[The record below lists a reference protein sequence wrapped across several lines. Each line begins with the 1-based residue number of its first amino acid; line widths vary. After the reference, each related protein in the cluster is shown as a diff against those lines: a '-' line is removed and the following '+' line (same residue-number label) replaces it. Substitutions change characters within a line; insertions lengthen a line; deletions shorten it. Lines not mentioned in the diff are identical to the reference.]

1 MYRYSFNNNVGGFGN
16 NNKMQMEWG
25 NNNKNNG
32 WGDMDQGGWG
42 NSGQLAN
49 NKGSSGRTVISQ
61 STNTKTQTMN
71 GVTKITK
78 ITKIKYSDGAE

>member
-1 MYRYSFNNNVGGFGN
+1 
-16 NNKMQMEWG
+16 MQMEWG
-25 NNNKNNG
+25 SNNNNG

-49 NKGSSGRTVISQ
+49 QGSSGRTVVSQ
-61 STNTKTQTMN
+61 STKTKTQTMN

-78 ITKIKYSDGAE
+78 ITKIKYSDGAEEENV